1 MRVEPA
7 MTAFMSPPSSSPRI
21 AVIGAGIVGC
31 AIALELRKRGADVTV
46 VDRDAPGSG
55 CSFGNSGAVSPGSV
69 APLAMPG
76 VLASLPQMLFDA
88 DSPLYL
94 PLGYL
99 PRALP
104 WLLRFVASARP
115 AAVQAASHKLAAVH
129 RGALDAHEAMTRE
142 LGVPELFL
150 RKGHLHLYPDE
161 AALAK
166 DAGGWR
172 LRREHGWHFEQLDR
186 AGIDSLEPRVHAR
199 YRVGIFMAD
208 HATILNPHRYV
219 LAMARAFAQAGGS
232 IVKAQ
237 VDGLQPQ
244 GLQWRLQGAA
254 AGEQAFD
261 HVVVA
266 AGAWSPRLLRPLGI
280 PLNLESQ
287 RGYHTQFTG
296 ASGTVSRT
304 VILADKKI
312 FVTPMEE
319 GLRVGGTVEIGGLA
333 APPDPRRAAVL
344 GRIARETF
352 AGLDDVPT
360 TTWMGHRPC
369 MPDSIPVIGPAPGH
383 QGLWIAT
390 GHGHLGLT
398 DSLTTAQQIADG
410 VLGAV
415 RASPRAAARE
425 AAATAS

>member
-1 MRVEPA
+1 
-7 MTAFMSPPSSSPRI
+7 MTVPRI

-46 VDRDAPGSG
+46 VDRGDPGSG

-76 VLASLPQMLFDA
+76 VLSTLPQLLFDR

-94 PLGYL
+94 PPSYL

-115 AAVQAASHKLAAVH
+115 ASVQEASHKLAAVH

-161 AALAK
+161 TALAK

-172 LRREHGWHFEQLDR
+172 LRKEHGWTFERLDR
-186 AGIDSLEPRVHAR
+186 AGIESLEPNVHAR
-199 YRVGIFMAD
+199 YRIGIYMAD

-219 LAMARAFAQAGGS
+219 LAMARAFTGAGGR

-244 GLQWRLQGAA
+244 GSQWQLQGALA
-254 AGEQAFD
+254 NQVFD

-266 AGAWSPRLLRPLGI
+266 AGAWSPRLLKTVGI

-296 ASGTVSRT
+296 KSAIVSRT
-304 VILADKKI
+304 VILADKKV

-319 GLRVGGTVEIGGLA
+319 GLRVGGTVEIGGLE
-333 APPDPRRAAVL
+333 APPNERRAAAL
-344 GRIARETF
+344 GRIARENFT
-352 AGLDDVPT
+352 GLDDAPT
-360 TTWMGHRPC
+360 THWMGHRPC

-383 QGLWIAT
+383 KGLWIAT

-398 DSLTTAQQIADG
+398 DSLNTAQRIADG
-410 VLGAV
+410 VLGTASASAPPAV
-415 RASPRAAARE
+415 HQSAAAV
-425 AAATAS
+425 S

>member
-1 MRVEPA
+1 V
-7 MTAFMSPPSSSPRI
+7 SHPRI
-21 AVIGAGIVGC
+21 AVIGAGIVGTS
-31 AIALELRKRGADVTV
+31 IALELRKRGADVTL
-46 VDRDAPGSG
+46 VDREEPGGG

-76 VLASLPQMLFDA
+76 VLASLPQMLFDP

-99 PRALP
+99 PRATP

-115 AAVQAASHKLAAVH
+115 ASVQAASHKLAAVH
-129 RGALDAHEAMTRE
+129 KNALDLHEAMTRE

-150 RKGHLHLYPDE
+150 RQGHLHLYPDE

-172 LRREHGWHFEQLDR
+172 LRREHGWSFEQLDR
-186 AGIDSLEPRVHAR
+186 GGIEALEPRVHAR
-199 YRVGIFMAD
+199 YRVGVYMAD

-219 LAMARAFAQAGGS
+219 QAMAHAFARAGGT
-232 IVKAQ
+232 VLKAQ
-237 VDGLQPQ
+237 VDRVRPEGSAWKLDGSAAIGGLS
-244 GLQWRLQGAA
+244 
-254 AGEQAFD
+254 FD
-261 HVVVA
+261 HAVVA
-266 AGAWSPRLLRPLGI
+266 AGAWSRRLLDPLGI
-280 PLNLESQ
+280 PLQLESQ
-287 RGYHTQFTG
+287 RGYHLQFTG
-296 ASGTVSRT
+296 ARDTVSRT
-304 VILADKKI
+304 VILADKKV

-319 GLRVGGTVEIGGLA
+319 GLRVGGTVEIGGLD

-352 AGLDDVPT
+352 TGLEGVPT

-369 MPDSIPVIGPAPGH
+369 MPDSIPVVGPAPKH
-383 QGLWIAT
+383 RNLWIAT

-398 DSLTTAQQIADG
+398 DSLGTALRIADG
-410 VLGAV
+410 VLGPV
-415 RASPRAAARE
+415 RARHPAAARE
-425 AAATAS
+425 AVAV